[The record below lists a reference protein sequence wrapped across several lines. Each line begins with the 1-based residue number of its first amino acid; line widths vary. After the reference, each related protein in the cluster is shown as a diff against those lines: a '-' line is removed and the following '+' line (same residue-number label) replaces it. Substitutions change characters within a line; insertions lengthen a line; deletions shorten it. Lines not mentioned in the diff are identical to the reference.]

1 MKLKIKNTKGTVKK
15 DIELPKQ
22 FKEPV
27 RLDIIKRAVLVIQNN
42 KRQNYG
48 ASPEA
53 GKRASAYLSKRR
65 NSYRSTYGIG
75 QSRTPRKVMS
85 RRGTRLNYVG
95 AFAPQTVGG
104 RRAHPPKSEKNLT
117 NNINKKERRKAICS
131 AMAAT
136 FDKKYLEE
144 KNYVVPEDYPFI
156 LDNEFE
162 ALSKTKDVKTALTNL
177 KIQLETDRKIRA
189 GKGKS
194 RGRKYI
200 KKKGPLIITSQRC
213 NISDSAKNLNIDIVE
228 VENLNTE
235 LLAPGAQPGRV
246 ALFTEGAI
254 EKLKQDKL
262 FLGTIK
268 KKQEKKEKSPKET
281 KKQEKETQSKKSE
294 KEPKEKSEKE
304 EPKLKITKKK
314 TKQSN

>member
-1 MKLKIKNTKGTVKK
+1 MKLKIKNTKGTVKR

-22 FKEPV
+22 FTVPV
-27 RLDIIKRAVLVIQNN
+27 RADIIKKAVLTIQSH

-48 ASPEA
+48 ASPGA

-104 RRAHPPKSEKNLT
+104 RRAHPPKAEKNLSIK
-117 NNINKKERRKAICS
+117 INKNERRKAICS

-144 KNYVVPEDYPFI
+144 KNYIVPEDYPFI

-162 ALSKTKDVKTALTNL
+162 AISKTKDVKAALTNL

-200 KKKGPLIITSQRC
+200 KKKGPLIITSQKC
-213 NISDSAKNLNIDIVE
+213 KISDSAKNLNINVVE
-228 VENLNTE
+228 IENLNTE

-254 EKLKQDKL
+254 EKLKQEEL
-262 FLGTIK
+262 FLGTVK
-268 KKQEKKEKSPKET
+268 KKQEKKKEKTSKIKEKKEKPQPKTE
-281 KKQEKETQSKKSE
+281 KKEVSKSKPVKKS
-294 KEPKEKSEKE
+294 
-304 EPKLKITKKK
+304 TK
-314 TKQSN
+314 